1 MATPEGL
8 TKDAVRR
15 ALKAAEDAGASIV
28 HWMVIPAS
36 GTVGFPDF
44 LILVNGALLGVECKA
59 AKEDGGKVATDKQL
73 STLEAIKAAG
83 GHGVVVGCSASF
95 ERLCSS
101 LAALSGVSFVLP
113 YWRSQQVLNRR
124 KPPPLKGKR

>member
-1 MATPEGL
+1 MATPESL

-28 HWMVIPAS
+28 HWMVIPAA

-83 GHGVVVGCSASF
+83 GHGMVVGCPDSF
-95 ERLCSS
+95 ENLCGS
-101 LAALSGVSFVLP
+101 LMWLGDVQFERP
-113 YWRSQQVLNRR
+113 YWRSKQVQNRR
-124 KPPPLKGKR
+124 KPPPLRGKG

>member
-15 ALKAAEDAGASIV
+15 AIKAAEDAGASIV

-59 AKEDGGKVATDKQL
+59 AKEDGGKGATDKQL
-73 STLEAIKAAG
+73 STLDSIRAAG
-83 GHGVVVGCSASF
+83 GHGMVVGGLESF
-95 ERLCSS
+95 ALLCNV
-101 LAALSGVSFVLP
+101 LAMLADVKFEHP